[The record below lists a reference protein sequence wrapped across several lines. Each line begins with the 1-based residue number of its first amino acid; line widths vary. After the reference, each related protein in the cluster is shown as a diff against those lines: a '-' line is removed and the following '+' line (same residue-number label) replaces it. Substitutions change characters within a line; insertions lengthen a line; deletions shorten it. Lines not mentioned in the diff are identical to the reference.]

1 MHAEISALMH
11 IPKSKHREEY
21 NLLVLRVTRSGILT
35 SAKPCYHCI
44 KQLMRATNIKIKNV
58 FYSDP
63 PGIIQCSSFNELVDE
78 VVNGTYTY
86 ISSGYRLRMGL
97 SENHDKNIINKFK

>member
-44 KQLMRATNIKIKNV
+44 KQLMRATNIKIKYV

-63 PGIIQCSSFNELVDE
+63 PGIIQCISFNNLIDE
-78 VVNGTYTY
+78 VINGTYTY
-86 ISSGYRLRMGL
+86 ISSGYKLRMKL
-97 SENHDKNIINKFK
+97 TNKYDKKINKKY

>member
-21 NLLVLRVTRSGILT
+21 NLLVLRVTKSGILT

-44 KQLMRATNIKIKNV
+44 KQLMRAL
-58 FYSDP
+58 Y
-63 PGIIQCSSFNELVDE
+63 
-78 VVNGTYTY
+78 
-86 ISSGYRLRMGL
+86 
-97 SENHDKNIINKFK
+97 